1 MDIQPGRIVSTS
13 IDFFR
18 LFVFSPVVL
27 YTMQRRFIFLFNPRS
42 GVQKGKSLEQIITE
56 RCEQAAA
63 QFSIEHSRADGDY
76 SSLRKKIQTEAIT
89 DVVIAGG
96 DGTISTIVAAIK
108 DLPVNIGIIP
118 RGSGNGLALAAGISK
133 DINKAFDTVFNGN
146 AQPVDAFLINEHF
159 SCMLSG
165 IGFDAQV
172 AHEFDRQKKRGFAKY
187 IQLTLKNLQRIKTY
201 RFEIKAK
208 EADLKLKAYFIS
220 IANSNQFGNQVTI
233 APKASLQD
241 GLLDIVAVEKTNL
254 FFVLMRI
261 LWHIRFGKFT
271 GDFTK
276 RRGITYFQT
285 AELTITNTENA
296 PFHIDGDGK
305 PTSKSF
311 QIKVLPAA
319 YSLLMP

>member
-1 MDIQPGRIVSTS
+1 
-13 IDFFR
+13 
-18 LFVFSPVVL
+18 
-27 YTMQRRFIFLFNPRS
+27 MQRRFIFLFNPRS
-42 GVQKGKSLEQIITE
+42 GVQKGKSLAEIITE
-56 RCEQAAA
+56 RCQRAAV

-76 SSLRKKIQTEAIT
+76 SSLKEKIINEAVT

-96 DGTISTIVAAIK
+96 DGTISTIVASIK

-133 DINKAFDTVFNGN
+133 DVNKAIDIIFNGN
-146 AQPVDAFLINEHF
+146 ANRVDAFLINDHF

-172 AHEFDRQKKRGFAKY
+172 AHEFDREKKRGLKKY

-201 RFEIKAK
+201 RFVIKAK
-208 EADLKLKAYFIS
+208 ETDLQLRAYFIS
-220 IANSNQFGNQVTI
+220 IANSNQFGNQFTI

-241 GLLDIVAVEKTNL
+241 GLLDIVAVEKTNI

-285 AELTITNTENA
+285 AELTITNIDNA
-296 PFHIDGDGK
+296 PLHIDGDGK
-305 PTSKSF
+305 PTAASF
-311 QIKVLPAA
+311 YVKVLPAA
-319 YSLLMP
+319 YSLLVP

>member
-1 MDIQPGRIVSTS
+1 
-13 IDFFR
+13 
-18 LFVFSPVVL
+18 
-27 YTMQRRFIFLFNPRS
+27 MQRRFVFLLNPRA
-42 GVQKGKSLEQIITE
+42 GVQKGTALQQLIGE
-56 RCEQAAA
+56 RCAAA
-63 QFSIEHSRADGDY
+63 NVQFSIEHSRADGDY
-76 SSLRKKIQTEAIT
+76 SSLKEKVRNESVT

-96 DGTISTIVAAIK
+96 DGTISTIVSAIR

-133 DINKAFDTVFNGN
+133 DVNKAIDIIFNGN
-146 AQPVDAFLINEHF
+146 THRVDAFFINDLF

-172 AHEFDRQKKRGFAKY
+172 AHEFDREKKRGFGKY

-201 RFEIKAK
+201 RFAIKAK
-208 EADLKLKAYFIS
+208 EADLQLRAYFIS
-220 IANSNQFGNQVTI
+220 IANSNQFGNQFTI

-241 GLLDIVAVEKTNL
+241 GLLDIVAVEKTNI

-285 AELTITNTENA
+285 AELTITNTDNA
-296 PFHIDGDGK
+296 PLHVDGDGK
-305 PTSKSF
+305 PTASSF
-311 QIKVLPAA
+311 YIKVLPAA

>member
-1 MDIQPGRIVSTS
+1 
-13 IDFFR
+13 
-18 LFVFSPVVL
+18 
-27 YTMQRRFIFLFNPRS
+27 MQRRFIFLFNPRS

-56 RCEQAAA
+56 RCEAAA
-63 QFSIEHSRADGDY
+63 VPFNIEHSRADGDY
-76 SSLRKKIQTEAIT
+76 SSLKEKIRNELIT

-96 DGTISTIVAAIK
+96 DGTISTVVAAIK

-133 DINKAFDTVFNGN
+133 DVDKALDIIFNGT
-146 AQPVDAFLINEHF
+146 AHLVDAFLINNHF

-172 AHEFDRQKKRGFAKY
+172 AHEFDRQKKRGFGKY

-201 RFEIKAK
+201 RFTINAK
-208 EADLKLKAYFIS
+208 EVDLKVKAYFIS
-220 IANSNQFGNQVTI
+220 IANSNQFGNQITI

-241 GLLDIVAVEKTNL
+241 GLLDIVAVEKRNL

-276 RRGITYFQT
+276 RRGIIYFQT
-285 AELTITNTENA
+285 AELTVANIDHA
-296 PFHIDGDGK
+296 PFHVDGDGK
-305 PTSKSF
+305 PTAKQF
-311 QIKVLPAA
+311 QVKVLPAA

>member
-1 MDIQPGRIVSTS
+1 
-13 IDFFR
+13 
-18 LFVFSPVVL
+18 
-27 YTMQRRFIFLFNPRS
+27 MQRRFIFLFNPHS
-42 GVQKGKSLEQIITE
+42 GLQKGKSLSEIITD
-56 RCEQAAA
+56 RCKQAAV

-76 SSLRKKIQTEAIT
+76 SSLKEEIISKVVT

-96 DGTISTIVAAIK
+96 DGTISTIVASIK

-118 RGSGNGLALAAGISK
+118 RGSGNGLALAAGIST
-133 DINKAFDTVFNGN
+133 DVNKALDIIFNGT
-146 AQPVDAFLINEHF
+146 AHRVDAFLINDHF

-172 AHEFDRQKKRGFAKY
+172 AHEFDRERKRGLKKY

-201 RFEIKAK
+201 RFAIKAK

-220 IANSNQFGNQVTI
+220 IANSNQFGNQFTI

-241 GLLDIVAVEKTNL
+241 GLLDIVAVEKTNI

-285 AELTITNTENA
+285 AELTITNTDNA

-305 PTSKSF
+305 PTASSF
-311 QIKVLPAA
+311 YIKVLPAA
-319 YSLLMP
+319 YSLLVP

>member
-1 MDIQPGRIVSTS
+1 
-13 IDFFR
+13 
-18 LFVFSPVVL
+18 
-27 YTMQRRFIFLFNPRS
+27 MQRRVIFLFNPSS
-42 GVQKGKSLEQIITE
+42 GVQKGKSLSEIITE
-56 RCEQAAA
+56 RCEHAAVT
-63 QFSIEHSRADGDY
+63 FSIEHSRADGDY
-76 SSLRKKIQTEAIT
+76 SSLRKKITNLGVT

-96 DGTISTIVAAIK
+96 DGTISTVVAAIK

-118 RGSGNGLALAAGISK
+118 RGSGNGLALAAGISR
-133 DINKAFDTVFNGN
+133 DVNKAIDIIFNGN
-146 AQPVDAFLINEHF
+146 AQQVDAFLINNKF

-172 AHEFDRQKKRGFAKY
+172 AHEFDRQKKRGLKKY
-187 IQLTLKNLQRIKTY
+187 VQLILKNLQRIRSY
-201 RFEIKAK
+201 RFSIKTK
-208 EADLKLKAYFIS
+208 EVDLQLRAYFIS
-220 IANSNQFGNQVTI
+220 IANSNQFGNQFTI

-241 GLLDIVAVEKTNL
+241 GLLDIVAVEKTNV

-261 LWHIRFGKFT
+261 LWHIRFGTFT

-285 AELTITNTENA
+285 DELTITNVDKA
-296 PFHIDGDGK
+296 PLHIDGDGQ
-305 PTSKSF
+305 PSAASF